1 MSEVKF
7 TKGPWISMDGD
18 CMDGDWCTTEMIVTT
33 QERIN
38 NSKSEI
44 CGIDIYFDGQHGIE
58 QSANLHLIR
67 TAPVM
72 YEEIE
77 RDIVY
82 LDQMKTK
89 FVLGSYEYRSICTNI
104 ESKQKL
110 LVKAR
115 GE

>member
-1 MSEVKF
+1 MGDVKF
-7 TKGPWISMDGD
+7 TKGPWVI
-18 CMDGDWCTTEMIVTT
+18 MDGDWSTTTEMIVTT

-67 TAPVM
+67 TAPEM

-82 LDQMKTK
+82 LEQMKTK
-89 FVLGSYEYRSICTNI
+89 FGLGSYEYRSICDRI

-115 GE
+115 GGYN